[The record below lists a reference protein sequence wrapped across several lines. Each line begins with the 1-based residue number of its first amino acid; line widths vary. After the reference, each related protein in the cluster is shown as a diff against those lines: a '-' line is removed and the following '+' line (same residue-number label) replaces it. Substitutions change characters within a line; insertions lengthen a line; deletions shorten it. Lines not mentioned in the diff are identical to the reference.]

1 MMLPLYS
8 RRSPLDDSEDH
19 HDDGT
24 KDVRDYKQCRQQ
36 VKSEGGEGQPHD
48 GLA

>member
-24 KDVRDYKQCRQQ
+24 KDVRDYKQCR
-36 VKSEGGEGQPHD
+36 
-48 GLA
+48 